1 MLSTICTAIA
11 VSRADV
17 IEQLLQR
24 VFDKYNMTLEKDRAA
39 FIAQVCH
46 ESGEFTIKSENMM
59 YTTPQRIVDIWPTR
73 FSLAGGNG
81 KLMAADYCNHPEKLA
96 NEVYANRMG
105 NGDQASGDGYR
116 FRGAGFLQLTGRE
129 SFERYAAYINKDIH
143 ETAQLVRTD
152 DYYAMDAAAWE
163 YVIDKKLP
171 GVTDFVLITK
181 RINGGTIGLAERR
194 KYYQRAV
201 AALIPDNEDRRNMA

>member
-1 MLSTICTAIA
+1 MLSNICTTITM
-11 VSRADV
+11 SRAEV
-17 IEQLLQR
+17 IEQLLLEI
-24 VFDKYNMTLEKDRAA
+24 FDRYKITAENDRAA

-73 FSLAGGNG
+73 FSIAGGNG
-81 KLMAADYCNHPEKLA
+81 KLMAADYCNNPEKLA

-129 SFERYAAYINKDIH
+129 SFERYAAYLKKEVT
-143 ETAQLVRTD
+143 ETAHLVRTD
-152 DYYAMDAAAWE
+152 DYYAMDSAAWE
-163 YVIDKKLP
+163 YVIDKKLS
-171 GVTDFVLITK
+171 GVPDFVLITK

-201 AALIPDNEDRRNMA
+201 TALLTDKDDVNNIT